1 MGAEYK
7 NFCLTKSLL
16 VKSVL
21 WIEINPTLHIVLTHS
36 PELMEENDN
45 TGILN
50 FTVLQGSIASDKQ
63 RIPAD
68 LITNQIE

>member
-50 FTVLQGSIASDKQ
+50 FTVGANNKAVSH
-63 RIPAD
+63 
-68 LITNQIE
+68 QISKEYQPI